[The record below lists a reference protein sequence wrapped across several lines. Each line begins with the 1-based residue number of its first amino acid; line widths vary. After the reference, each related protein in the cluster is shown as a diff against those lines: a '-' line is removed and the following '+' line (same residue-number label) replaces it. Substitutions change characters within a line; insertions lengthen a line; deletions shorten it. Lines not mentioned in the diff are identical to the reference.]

1 MTGSVQRPGKSAHGA
16 KKARWSISVHSLG
29 AADGKRL
36 SGIVELRTRCTESY
50 GRETAST
57 DVSAQEPCAST
68 CRIERASSG
77 LRHRGAA
84 AAEVAG
90 KRATLRPLS
99 VCLSPPRLGFR
110 LGQLS

>member
-16 KKARWSISVHSLG
+16 KTARWSISVHSLG

-68 CRIERASSG
+68 CRIDERALGCGMEAQLPPRWRVSAQRCGRCLSV
-77 LRHRGAA
+77 AA
-84 AAEVAG
+84 A
-90 KRATLRPLS
+90 
-99 VCLSPPRLGFR
+99 GFR
-110 LGQLS
+110 LE